1 MKKSYIAPLSQSIE
15 MRCDS
20 TLLSLSLGG
29 ENNTVSGSDVDNG
42 KIVICSDKKN
52 SWEDVWGTMSDE

>member
-20 TLLSLSLGG
+20 TLLSLSLGDA
-29 ENNTVSGSDVDNG
+29 NNTVSGSDVTNN